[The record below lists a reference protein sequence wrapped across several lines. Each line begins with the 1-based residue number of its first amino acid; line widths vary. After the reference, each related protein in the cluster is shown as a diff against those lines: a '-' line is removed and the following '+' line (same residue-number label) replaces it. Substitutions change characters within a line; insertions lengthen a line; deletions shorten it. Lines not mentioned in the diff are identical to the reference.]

1 MAALHHARFPRTIFH
16 VDMDAFFVSVEELYD
31 PSLKGKAVV
40 VGGQRDER
48 GVVSAASYEAR
59 KFGVH
64 SAMPLRTAA
73 KMCPHAIFVNG
84 HPERYRECSE
94 KVYKVLGTFSPQ
106 VEMASI
112 DEAYLDMTGTERL
125 HGPPLKAAHTLHQ
138 RMKAETGLNCS
149 VGIGTSRLIAKVS
162 SAQAKPNGV
171 LWIVPGEEAKFLAPL
186 DVREIPGVGKVMERH
201 LHALGIKKVG
211 DLAKLEEDELEDR
224 FGKWGLALAGKARGE
239 DAGGWFDTEVGEDLD
254 AKSISHEHTY
264 NEDTADAGQ
273 LEATLMRLSE
283 MVGRRLRES
292 NFHART
298 VQLKLRY
305 KDFTTITRAHTLA
318 APTQLDTEIFEQ
330 IRALFRKNWKKGMQ
344 VRLLGVHASSFTT
357 QAGPDRSARR
367 QPPAALERCA
377 GRRRS
382 PARQVRRVQRRTRR
396 RHARKLPRA
405 HSRESGR
412 PSRQRQAPQFLSAG
426 APRLQNSSHA
436 KSFILTALPD
446 GGNIQTPIVF
456 VVCPTSRGL
465 LGVQASGL
473 QQALGLCL
481 SPTESQREEVQC

>member
-1 MAALHHARFPRTIFH
+1 MAFAHEPLSPLTSFPRTIFH

-73 KMCPHAIFVNG
+73 KMCPHAIFVDG

-94 KVYKVLGTFSPQ
+94 KVYNVLGTFSPQ
-106 VEMASI
+106 IEMASI

-125 HGPPLKAAHTLHQ
+125 HGPPLKAAHALHE
-138 RMKAETGLNCS
+138 RMKVETRLNCS
-149 VGIGTSRLIAKVS
+149 VGIGSSRLIAKVS

-171 LWIVPGEEAKFLAPL
+171 LWIIPGQEAKFLAPL
-186 DVREIPGVGKVMERH
+186 DVREIPGVGKVMETH
-201 LHALGIKKVG
+201 LHALGIQKVG
-211 DLAKLEEDELEDR
+211 DLGKLEEGELEGR

-239 DAGGWFDTEVGEDLD
+239 DAGGWFDTEVGEDLG

-264 NEDTADAGQ
+264 NEDTADPSQ

-283 MVGRRLRES
+283 MVGRRLREA
-292 NFHART
+292 NYYART

-305 KDFTTITRAHTLA
+305 KDFTTITRAHTLP

-330 IRALFRKNWKKGMQ
+330 IRALFRKNWKKGVQ
-344 VRLLGVHASSFTT
+344 VRLLGVHASSFATA
-357 QAGPDRSARR
+357 QPD
-367 QPPAALERCA
+367 QINLLED
-377 GRRRS
+377 
-382 PARQVRRVQRRTRR
+382 
-396 RHARKLPRA
+396 
-405 HSRESGR
+405 
-412 PSRQRQAPQFLSAG
+412 SRQQRWKDALAAADRLRDRFGESSVKLAAG
-426 APRLQNSSHA
+426 MRGTFRERTHENPAGLPG
-436 KSFILTALPD
+436 KSKPK
-446 GGNIQTPIVF
+446 P
-456 VVCPTSRGL
+456 
-465 LGVQASGL
+465 
-473 QQALGLCL
+473 
-481 SPTESQREEVQC
+481 

>member
-1 MAALHHARFPRTIFH
+1 MAAAVHQPVFTRTIFH
-16 VDMDAFFVSVEELYD
+16 VDMDAFFVSVEELFD

-40 VGGQRDER
+40 VGGQRGER

-94 KVYKVLGTFSPQ
+94 QVYNVLGTFSPQ

-125 HGPPLKAAHTLHQ
+125 HGPPLKAAHALHQ
-138 RMKAETGLNCS
+138 RIKDATRLNCS
-149 VGIGTSRLIAKVS
+149 VGIGTSRLIAKIS
-162 SAQAKPNGV
+162 SAQANPNGV
-171 LWIVPGEEAKFLAPL
+171 LWIVPGEEARFLAPL
-186 DVREIPGVGKVMERH
+186 DVREIPGVGKVMETH

-211 DLAKLEEDELEDR
+211 DLGKLEEGELEDR

-239 DAGGWFDTEVGEDLD
+239 DAGGWFDAEVGAETD

-264 NEDTADAGQ
+264 YEDTADVAQ
-273 LEATLMRLSE
+273 IEATLMRLSE
-283 MVGRRLRES
+283 MVGRRLREA

-298 VQLKLRY
+298 IQLKLRY
-305 KDFTTITRAHTLA
+305 KDFTTITRAHTLP

-344 VRLLGVHASSFTT
+344 VRLLGVQTSSFTT
-357 QAGPDRSARR
+357 AVPDQINLIDGTRK
-367 QPPAALERCA
+367 
-377 GRRRS
+377 
-382 PARQVRRVQRRTRR
+382 QRWKD
-396 RHARKLPRA
+396 A
-405 HSRESGR
+405 
-412 PSRQRQAPQFLSAG
+412 
-426 APRLQNSSHA
+426 
-436 KSFILTALPD
+436 LTAADRLRDKFGESSVGLAAGMRGGFRERTHENPVGLP
-446 GGNIQTPIVF
+446 GKSKPQK
-456 VVCPTSRGL
+456 S
-465 LGVQASGL
+465 
-473 QQALGLCL
+473 
-481 SPTESQREEVQC
+481 

>member
-1 MAALHHARFPRTIFH
+1 MAAAHQPAKLPRTGFSRTIFH
-16 VDMDAFFVSVEELYD
+16 VDMDAFFVSVEELFD
-31 PSLKGKAVV
+31 ASLKGKAVV
-40 VGGQRDER
+40 VGGQRNER

-64 SAMPLRTAA
+64 SAMPLRAAA

-94 KVYKVLGTFSPQ
+94 KVYKVLGAFTPQ

-125 HGPPLKAAHTLHQ
+125 HGPPLRAADQLHR

-171 LWIVPGEEAKFLAPL
+171 LWIVPGQEAKFLAPL
-186 DVREIPGVGKVMERH
+186 DVREIPGVGKVMEGH
-201 LHALGIKKVG
+201 LHALGIQKVG
-211 DLAKLEEDELEDR
+211 DLAKLEDGDLEDR

-239 DAGGWFDTEVGEDLD
+239 DAGGWFDSEVGEDIE

-264 NEDTADAGQ
+264 NEDTADPSQ

-292 NFHART
+292 NFYART
-298 VQLKLRY
+298 IQLKLRY
-305 KDFTTITRAHTLA
+305 KDFTTITRAHTLPS
-318 APTQLDTEIFEQ
+318 PTQLDTEIFEQ
-330 IRALFRKNWKKGMQ
+330 IRALFRENWKKGAQ

-357 QAGPDRSARR
+357 QEGQIDLLEGSRHERWKNALAAADRLRDKFGESSVGLAAGLRGGFHERIHEN
-367 QPPAALERCA
+367 PA
-377 GRRRS
+377 S
-382 PARQVRRVQRRTRR
+382 
-396 RHARKLPRA
+396 LPGKGKGKNKG
-405 HSRESGR
+405 E
-412 PSRQRQAPQFLSAG
+412 
-426 APRLQNSSHA
+426 
-436 KSFILTALPD
+436 
-446 GGNIQTPIVF
+446 
-456 VVCPTSRGL
+456 
-465 LGVQASGL
+465 
-473 QQALGLCL
+473 
-481 SPTESQREEVQC
+481 